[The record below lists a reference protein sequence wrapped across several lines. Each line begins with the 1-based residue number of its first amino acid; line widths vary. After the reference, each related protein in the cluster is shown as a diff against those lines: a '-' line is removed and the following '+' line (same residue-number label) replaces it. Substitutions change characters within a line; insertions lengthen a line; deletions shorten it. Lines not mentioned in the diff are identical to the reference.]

1 MKATIQYIN
10 SELADLYPVSE
21 IEGYTRIIFEAVCGM
36 SFTEQVVKRLEKISA
51 TDFERIEAIILR
63 LKNYEPIQY
72 ILGETEFYGLKLKV
86 NPSVLIPRP
95 ETEELVQWI
104 TKSNFPGN
112 SIILDIGTGSG
123 CIALALKSQLKNAEV
138 FGVDISDN
146 ALEVARQN
154 ALKNSLDVV
163 FFQSDIL
170 KWNEFEWKSFDIII
184 SNPPYIRESEKQHMH
199 SNVLNYEP
207 ETALF
212 VTDVDPLI
220 FYRTIAAF
228 AKINLAKSGL
238 LFFEINENLG
248 FEMNELLVDFG
259 FYDIEIR
266 KDING
271 KNRMVCCRNNIQ
283 KQLLI

>member
-10 SELADLYPVSE
+10 SELAGLYPVSE
-21 IEGYTRIIFEAVCGM
+21 IESFTRIIFEMVCGW
-36 SFTEQVVKRLEKISA
+36 SFTELLLKRHEKISA

-63 LKNYEPIQY
+63 LKNDEPIQY

-104 TKSNFPGN
+104 TKSNLPGN

-123 CIALALKSQLKNAEV
+123 CIALALKIQLKNAEV
-138 FGVDISDN
+138 FGVDISEN

-154 ALKNSLDVV
+154 ALKNSLDVG

-170 KWNEFEWKSFDIII
+170 KWNEFEWKNFDIIV
-184 SNPPYIRESEKQHMH
+184 SNPPYIRESEKLQMH
-199 SNVLNYEP
+199 SNVLNFEP
-207 ETALF
+207 ENALF
-212 VTDVDPLI
+212 VTDADPLI
-220 FYRTIAAF
+220 FYKTIAAF
-228 AKINLAKSGL
+228 AKKHLTKSGM
-238 LFFEINENLG
+238 LFFEINENMGL
-248 FEMNELLVDFG
+248 EMNEMLVDFG

-271 KNRMVCCRNNIQ
+271 KNRIVCCRNNIQ
-283 KQLLI
+283 KH